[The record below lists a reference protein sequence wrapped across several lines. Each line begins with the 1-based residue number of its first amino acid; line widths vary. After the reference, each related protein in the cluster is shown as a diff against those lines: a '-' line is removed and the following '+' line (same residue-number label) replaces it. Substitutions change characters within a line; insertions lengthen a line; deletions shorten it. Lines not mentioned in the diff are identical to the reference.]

1 MTNEESKT
9 VGSSAAANEAAE
21 SDYQENF
28 MPKVHH
34 IGRLTML
41 VALFLSFL
49 PIAFFF
55 FAKGYKL
62 PIATYISG
70 IVGVVSIGIGMWL
83 SEPEADRPVLG
94 SAGTYISYLSGNVG
108 GMRFPVAS
116 TVQKNMKADITTPRG
131 QVVTIVGIVASVVA
145 NLIILL
151 VIVLSGQALMSVL
164 PKVIISSFSFV
175 VLSMLGGMLVMNF
188 SARGGIKSVPGILPY
203 IFIAV
208 AAWFLCNKVFPRMFG
223 WGMAIAV
230 FSSVLC
236 GYVRYRHDLK
246 KAEDADKK

>member
-1 MTNEESKT
+1 MTNEENKAVNT
-9 VGSSAAANEAAE
+9 AADNNNEAAE
-21 SDYQENF
+21 KDYREQF

-34 IGRLTML
+34 IGRITML

-55 FAKGYKL
+55 FAKGYRL
-62 PIATYISG
+62 PIATYVSG

-83 SEPEADRPVLG
+83 SEPEAYWPVLG
-94 SAGTYISYLSGNVG
+94 SAGTYIAYLSGNVG

-131 QVVTIVGIVASVVA
+131 QVVTIIGIVASVVA

-151 VIVLSGQALMSVL
+151 VIVLSGQAIMSVL
-164 PKVIISSFSFV
+164 PKVVISAFGYV
-175 VLSMLGGMLVMNF
+175 VISMLSSMVVMNLG
-188 SARGGIKSVPGILPY
+188 ARGGIKAVPGILPY
-203 IFIAV
+203 VVIAV
-208 AAWFLCNKVFPRMFG
+208 GVWLLCNKVFPNMFG

-230 FSSVLC
+230 GGCIVC
-236 GYVRYRHDLK
+236 GYARYRADLK
-246 KAEDADKK
+246 KAESEQ